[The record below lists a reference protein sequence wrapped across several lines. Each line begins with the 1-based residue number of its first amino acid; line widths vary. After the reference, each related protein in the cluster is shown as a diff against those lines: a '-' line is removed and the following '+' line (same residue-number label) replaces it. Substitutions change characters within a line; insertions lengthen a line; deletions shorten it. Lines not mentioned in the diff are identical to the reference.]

1 VTTTAPREEFRQ
13 WPTVQKIPATVRDED
28 EVLGAFLVGSFAAD
42 AADSVSDVDLI
53 VVALDGA
60 FSAAWEQRDRLHAT
74 GALASWDE
82 HDGVFEE
89 AAVHVWLTPDIVLVE
104 ALIATLSSGAPGI
117 PTRMCGQVTVG

>member
-1 VTTTAPREEFRQ
+1 M
-13 WPTVQKIPATVRDED
+13 QKIPATVRDED

-82 HDGVFEE
+82 HDRVFEE

>member
-1 VTTTAPREEFRQ
+1 VTAVAPREDFRQ
-13 WPTVQKIPATVRDED
+13 WPTVQKIATVQDED
-28 EVLGAFLVGSFAAD
+28 EFLGAFLVGSFAAD

-53 VVALDGA
+53 VVAPDGA
-60 FSAAWEQRDRLHAT
+60 LSAGWEQRDRLHAT

-104 ALIATLSSGAPGI
+104 ALIATLSSGAPGT

>member
-1 VTTTAPREEFRQ
+1 MQKIA
-13 WPTVQKIPATVRDED
+13 TVQDED
-28 EVLGAFLVGSFAAD
+28 EFLGAFLVGSFAAD
-42 AADSVSDVDLI
+42 AVDSVSDVDLI

-60 FSAAWEQRDRLHAT
+60 FSTAWEQRDRLHAT

>member
-1 VTTTAPREEFRQ
+1 VTAAAPREDFRQ
-13 WPTVQKIPATVRDED
+13 WPTVQKIATVQDED
-28 EVLGAFLVGSFAAD
+28 EFLGAFLVGSFAAD

-60 FSAAWEQRDRLHAT
+60 FSAARGSSAIGCMRP